1 MECGEKK
8 TTQEF
13 AGNIEIYCGDGERV
27 LTYQDLVYMAC
38 DLPPIAFVYNFPAA
52 HLERMAFGLEKCGAD
67 IFVFN
72 LSKKVK
78 VHSYIEGKLKNRI
91 IPKLNGKDFLSKAR
105 VSQTLFL
112 KKHPRLN
119 KDYEYY
125 FCGENLHVSLHQES
139 VFQQCELALVGDSE
153 MLINS
158 DEIAITLE
166 GKKTIAW
173 CSSAHPLTGF
183 CGCTAGCA
191 KWQQSG
197 CADCPM
203 LGRAVDGRDLCAEL
217 FARKR
222 AALADIHDL
231 VLAMPSRWL
240 CRETQRSI
248 LGRRFFQKVIPSSV
262 QLDVFCPLP
271 QEEARKLLGIPDD
284 RPVILTGSA
293 GLRKNKGGHVLCAA
307 LRQLRGEWGSTPPRL
322 LVFGYD
328 APWIELA
335 RESGVEVQ
343 LLGWIDD
350 IHVMARIYAA
360 ADVFVSP
367 SFQDNL
373 PNTVNEALACGTP
386 VICFDHFSSEDVVID
401 GVTGFLA
408 EHPGLPLSPD
418 GRLVQSAPY
427 EPEPG
432 RCTDLARKLHR
443 FLELP
448 AWRQQIMRW
457 ECRQLAEATF
467 DPVLEAARYLQLFRY
482 MLGLPSI
489 AMP

>member
-1 MECGEKK
+1 MEGGGKK
-8 TTQEF
+8 TTEEL
-13 AGNIEIYCGDGERV
+13 AGNIEIYCGDSEKV
-27 LTYQDLVYMAC
+27 LTYQDLLCMAG
-38 DLPPIAFVYNFPAA
+38 DLPPIAFVYNFPSA
-52 HLERMAFGLEKCGAD
+52 HLDRMAFSLEKCGAD
-67 IFVFN
+67 VFVFN
-72 LSKKVK
+72 LTKTIKF
-78 VHSYIEGKLKNRI
+78 HSYIEEKITHRI
-91 IPKLNGKDFLSKAR
+91 IPKLNGKDFLSKGK
-105 VSQTLFL
+105 VIQSLFL
-112 KKHPRLN
+112 KKHAMLN
-119 KDYEYY
+119 KEYEYN
-125 FCGENLHVSLHQES
+125 FCGGNLHVPLQQEEK
-139 VFQQCELALVGDSE
+139 FQQCGLALIGDST
-153 MLINS
+153 MLI
-158 DEIAITLE
+158 DADKLGATLE

-173 CSSAHPLTGF
+173 CNSAHPLTGF
-183 CGCTAGCA
+183 CVCTSGCA

-203 LGRAVDGRDLCAEL
+203 LGRAADGRDLCAEL

-222 AALADIHDL
+222 AGLADVHDL

-240 CRETQRSI
+240 CREAQRSI
-248 LGRRFFQKVIPSSV
+248 LGRRFFQTVIPSSV
-262 QLDVFCPLP
+262 QLDVFRPLP
-271 QEEARKLLGIPDD
+271 QGEARKLLGIPDD

-293 GLRKNKGGHVLCAA
+293 GLRKNKGGHVLCEA
-307 LRQLRGEWGSTPPRL
+307 LHQLRGEWGSTPPRF

-328 APWIELA
+328 APWLELA

-343 LLGWIDD
+343 ALGWIDD

-432 RCTDLARKLHR
+432 RCTDLARKLYR

-467 DPVLEAARYLQLFRY
+467 DPVFEAARYLQLFRH

-489 AMP
+489 SMP